1 MNDGVMAI
9 LMAPVTKK
17 TRTGGRLK
25 NFAGPNYSDKRSFK
39 EESFVFISTKN
50 WGGGQVP
57 LPPSGTQ
64 VPPGPEKTTYTLNFC
79 DYDS

>member
-25 NFAGPNYSDKRSFK
+25 KFGGPNYSDKRSFK

-50 WGGGQVP
+50 GGGGQVP
-57 LPPSGTQ
+57 LPPSGIQ
-64 VPPGPEKTTYTLNFC
+64 VPPVPEKLLTL
-79 DYDS
+79 

>member
-17 TRTGGRLK
+17 RRTGGRLNK
-25 NFAGPNYSDKRSFK
+25 FGGPNYSDKRSFK
-39 EESFVFISTKN
+39 EESFVFITTTN

-57 LPPSGTQ
+57 LPPSGIQ
-64 VPPGPEKTTYTLNFC
+64 VPSAPEKTTYTLNFC

>member
-25 NFAGPNYSDKRSFK
+25 KFGGPNYSDKRSFK

-50 WGGGQVP
+50 EEGG
-57 LPPSGTQ
+57 
-64 VPPGPEKTTYTLNFC
+64 
-79 DYDS
+79 

>member
-25 NFAGPNYSDKRSFK
+25 KFGGPNYSDKRSFK

-50 WGGGQVP
+50 WGGGRCYCPPLVP
-57 LPPSGTQ
+57 RFRRL
-64 VPPGPEKTTYTLNFC
+64 
-79 DYDS
+79 